1 RRGLNGRSSTACA
14 LSRLAGV
21 VSDSCCLLSR
31 VDEIADTGTFVA
43 KLAFKISSVTR
54 SFMILRAMRTRMVGP
69 PGVISVQNRKA
80 VTAFSPELPLR
91 LPWVG
96 NGLGPPTATRLHR
109 ISLDG
114 EMTQPPCRWIIIFI
128 QDPRVAEATTLGWR
142 TLPRC
147 G

>member
-54 SFMILRAMRTRMVGP
+54 PFMILRAMRTRMVGP

-80 VTAFSPELPLR
+80 VTAF
-91 LPWVG
+91 
-96 NGLGPPTATRLHR
+96 
-109 ISLDG
+109 
-114 EMTQPPCRWIIIFI
+114 EMASQPQRGWIIIFI
-128 QDPRVAEATTLGWR
+128 QDPRLAEATTLGWR
-142 TLPRC
+142 TQPRC